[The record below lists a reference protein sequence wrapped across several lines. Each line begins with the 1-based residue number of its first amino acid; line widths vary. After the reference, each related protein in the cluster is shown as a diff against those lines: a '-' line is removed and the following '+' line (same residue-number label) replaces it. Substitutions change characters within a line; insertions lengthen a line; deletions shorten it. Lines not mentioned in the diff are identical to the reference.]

1 VTPFATACSN
11 AAAQRRHL
19 LPAPGRRV
27 IGGQRV
33 HSNGT
38 LLPRRV
44 GRGND
49 PCRAPDGFVIVAV
62 LWILGALATL
72 ASIYAVYVIDTAT
85 AFRAHDDQ
93 VEAEGLVSAAVEL
106 TALQLSAQRAAAQ
119 QAPSPDGT
127 PQQVQAQP
135 GTAGTQAAP
144 PPSSG
149 AFSFRLRNAAISAQ
163 YRSEGSR
170 IDLNGAPK
178 ELLAGLFIGV
188 GARPDDAVKF
198 ADRIIGWRTKPT
210 PGQQDPETSLYQT
223 AGRRYPPRGG
233 PFQHPGELWLVLG
246 LPEALVERVL
256 PLVTVYSGVAQVN
269 VFDAPPDV
277 IAALPGMTPDR
288 LHAFLA
294 QRQETPQNGQILL
307 PLLGQSASHATVEP
321 SKTLR
326 VTVRVS
332 LDNGR
337 QISSEVVI
345 FMSESDSEPY
355 RVLSWRDG
363 LDG

>member
-1 VTPFATACSN
+1 
-11 AAAQRRHL
+11 
-19 LPAPGRRV
+19 
-27 IGGQRV
+27 V
-33 HSNGT
+33 HSKLT

-49 PCRAPDGFVIVAV
+49 PRRASDGFVIVAV

-119 QAPSPDGT
+119 QAPSPDGS
-127 PQQVQAQP
+127 QQQAAAPP
-135 GTAGTQAAP
+135 GTVPAGTRAAP

-178 ELLAGLFIGV
+178 ELLAGLFVGV
-188 GARPDDAVKF
+188 GVRPDDAVNY
-198 ADRIIGWRTKPT
+198 ADRIVGWRTKPT
-210 PGQQDPETSLYQT
+210 PGQQDPETSRYQT

-246 LPEALVERVL
+246 LPEALVERVM

-294 QRQETPQNGQILL
+294 QRQEAPQNGQILL
-307 PLLGQSASHATVEP
+307 ALLGQSASHATVEP